1 MAEKYGYDNEEEFVK
16 NAQKKFS
23 LVETGVLDQ
32 DNCRLL
38 MLNVCIPVS
47 VLSREENKKL
57 IVFRVL
63 MTVLS
68 RLKTALSLS
77 SMAVLR
83 KIGYSRTECTW
94 DTLTVCLWLT
104 SGWRVCYL
112 PTRRR

>member
-1 MAEKYGYDNEEEFVK
+1 MAEKYGYDSEEEFVK

-38 MLNVCIPVS
+38 MLNVCIPDRFCREKKRKLMVS
-47 VLSREENKKL
+47 RA
-57 IVFRVL
+57 L

-68 RLKTALSLS
+68 LLKTVSSLLN
-77 SMAVLR
+77 MAVPR
-83 KIGYSRTECTW
+83 KIGSSRTGCTW

-104 SGWRVCYL
+104 SGWRVCY
-112 PTRRR
+112 RRI